1 MKHWEIAPQ
10 TNKNLQNLTTILQ
23 YWQWFRERCLYF
35 HGVEGL
41 PETFGEQDGTI
52 QQNQWVDP
60 EDHWV
65 TAPEYNYD
73 WRTQSLVWESKGH
86 RVSFTRNDEIGM
98 HYIRFELRSP
108 TEGEPTIHIKLR
120 LSQDSKGEAIL
131 QDTEARITAW
141 ENEILLLTSSES
153 RSIELNP
160 NISNISLCIQMK
172 HWEIAPQKDEALQ
185 DAKTIL
191 RYWWWFRARC
201 IRFYNIEGL
210 PEAFS
215 EQDGTIQQRSRVDPE
230 EDWTAPPPEYNHSW
244 RTQTLT
250 WESKG
255 YRVSFTRNDDI
266 YANYIHFELKSP
278 SEGEPIILIKLR
290 LSQHSQGEAA
300 LQDIAERITSWENE
314 LRLLTRV

>member
-1 MKHWEIAPQ
+1 MKHWELAPQ
-10 TNKNLQNLTTILQ
+10 TNKDLQNFTTILR

-73 WRTQSLVWESKGH
+73 WRTQNLTWESKGY

-108 TEGEPTIHIKLR
+108 TDGEPNTLIKLR

-131 QDTEARITAW
+131 QDTAERITAW
-141 ENEILLLTSSES
+141 ENEILLLTSSETH
-153 RSIELNP
+153 SIELNP
-160 NISNISLCIQMK
+160 NISNINLCIQMK

-185 DAKTIL
+185 DAKTIQ
-191 RYWWWFRARC
+191 RYWRWFRARC
-201 IRFYNIEGL
+201 IRFYSVDGL

-215 EQDGTIQQRSRVDPE
+215 EQDGIIQQRQWVNPE
-230 EDWTAPPPEYNHSW
+230 EWKAPPEYNHNW
-244 RTQTLT
+244 RTQSLT

-266 YANYIHFELKSP
+266 YISYIGFELRSP
-278 SEGEPIILIKLR
+278 AEGEPTTLIKLR
-290 LSQHSQGEAA
+290 LSKGSKGEAV
-300 LQDIAERITSWENE
+300 LQDIAERIADWENE
-314 LRLLTRV
+314 ILLLTRV